1 MTTASLGR
9 VQNQLFS
16 MAHEDKVANV
26 RYNTLRAIYE
36 IKKHAKDKA
45 FEDKAKKCF
54 ADLSSDKDS
63 DVSFIAKKFA
73 QG

>member
-45 FEDKAKKCF
+45 FEVIFFLIFGNKKIGQSKEVLC
-54 ADLSSDKDS
+54 
-63 DVSFIAKKFA
+63 
-73 QG
+73 